1 MTKKILFPVY
11 ISENVINDPKI
22 DLWIDKTLHFAK
34 EENKES
40 QKSNIG
46 GYQTSDVLDNEI
58 ANLLAPYVYKGAKE
72 ITNVTKNIYFG
83 NLWINE
89 NMKGDYNALHCHPG
103 SQYSAVYYRDVPK
116 DSGNLVFYRSDMSA
130 INMAEIKDEV
140 RYIVHP
146 KKGLL
151 IIFPAYL
158 THLVNPN
165 QSDKSRVSISFN
177 FSFK

>member
-1 MTKKILFPVY
+1 MIYLFSTPLVY
-11 ISENVINDPKI
+11 VENCNL
-22 DLWIDKTLHFAK
+22 DLEQLERKCREHMVTEPSD
-34 EENKES
+34 N
-40 QKSNIG
+40 KSNIG

-58 ANLLAPYVYKGAKE
+58 ANLLAPYVYKGSKE

-103 SQYSAVYYRDVPK
+103 SQYAAVYYRDVPK

-130 INMAEIKDEV
+130 INMAEIKDEI

-165 QSDKSRVSISFN
+165 KSDKSRVSISFN